1 MIFTQE
7 QINEIRQRLS
17 VSGVKDT
24 QFPTAVLPLTGEEFL
39 AITQYGE
46 NKKVPIKKFH
56 ENVTAIYQKTYVVDE
71 IFNEDYEGWENRQE
85 IPVEEAKSIFG
96 DYSDMQEALSGEIC
110 FEYWSEK
117 VMVVATSTSSS
128 QVLLFAHFRE
138 FTGEVWL
145 TYSQGEL
152 TNCTTVYYATVRK
165 SEINELREQISSFE
179 GLLFPTVNPTFTAP
193 SSTIALRDENAPVL
207 EMGVQGPST
216 SDFTTSFDA
225 GAINLNGVKQN
236 NRAGAL
242 DEDNSFIYIEG
253 DATDVLTESPYEFN
267 IGNNTFTYRAYYA
280 TGPQPKDNK
289 GNNYSTPLAAGYV
302 DSKAVTVNGTY
313 PWYAST
319 AAATS
324 DNPVVKQ
331 ALVAWNS
338 TAGSMSTG
346 QFTLQPS
353 GTLSQVFKLPRQ
365 LKILQMLNVASGAM
379 DTIGTSDYTETTEI
393 INIGGTDVTYYVYT
407 YKGSTRGEVTLLAK
421 F

>member
-71 IFNEDYEGWENRQE
+71 LFNEDYEGWKNRQE

-96 DYSDMQEALSGEIC
+96 DYSDMQEALSGEIY

-145 TYSQGEL
+145 TYSQREL

-165 SEINELREQISSFE
+165 SEINELQRQISSLPQAQLGKTIVNVNTIIDEDADDYENAVKFSGKTALE
-179 GLLFPTVNPTFTAP
+179 LFGDRDYLLNSLNNGFVYLDYLGDISEVVSTFSASDNQIILRAFCGGYSIEIQIMYDNNGSPTKGSGIYHVGVTNRTL
-193 SSTIALRDENAPVL
+193 SGLRDNLKELNKQVDVLSEKVDGLENS
-207 EMGVQGPST
+207 E
-216 SDFTTSFDA
+216 
-225 GAINLNGVKQN
+225 I
-236 NRAGAL
+236 
-242 DEDNSFIYIEG
+242 IW
-253 DATDVLTESPYEFN
+253 TDV
-267 IGNNTFTYRAYYA
+267 
-280 TGPQPKDNK
+280 Q
-289 GNNYSTPLAAGYV
+289 
-302 DSKAVTVNGTY
+302 
-313 PWYAST
+313 
-319 AAATS
+319 
-324 DNPVVKQ
+324 
-331 ALVAWNS
+331 
-338 TAGSMSTG
+338 
-346 QFTLQPS
+346 
-353 GTLSQVFKLPRQ
+353 
-365 LKILQMLNVASGAM
+365 
-379 DTIGTSDYTETTEI
+379 
-393 INIGGTDVTYYVYT
+393 
-407 YKGSTRGEVTLLAK
+407 
-421 F
+421 